1 MNNKLVGETAS
12 LIRNLNR
19 QGIDKMSLMLRHSKR
34 DYHKDVHMEP
44 FMCLTDDGRDMAFQ
58 LGTALPENL
67 SLKFFSSHIGRCIET
82 AYLIDKGFVNKTGG
96 VTENN
101 RVSKTVAPFYVRDIR
116 QVVEIVKTTDVSTFI
131 RNWIDGDIS
140 EDILMNAKEAANRMF
155 RFLAGGLFESDRN
168 TLHVSV
174 THDWNV
180 YLLKEFGLDL
190 PHEKYGKI
198 AYLEGIVLF
207 EKDDNVYIVNH
218 QKEPVLLSYLS

>member
-44 FMCLTDDGRDMAFQ
+44 FMCLTDEGRDIAFQ
-58 LGTALPENL
+58 LGAALPENL

-96 VTENN
+96 FTESN
-101 RVSKTVAPFYVRDIR
+101 RVSKAVAPFYVNDIGR
-116 QVVEIVKTTDVSTFI
+116 VVEIVKKTDVSTFI

-140 EDILMNAKEAANRMF
+140 EDILMNAKEASGRMF
-155 RFLAGGLFESDRN
+155 RFLAGGLLESDRN
-168 TLHVSV
+168 SLHVSV

-180 YLLKEFGLDL
+180 YLLKEFGLGL
-190 PHEKYGKI
+190 PHEAYGKI
-198 AYLEGIVLF
+198 AYLEGVVLF
-207 EKDDNVYIVNH
+207 EKEGEVYIVNH
-218 QKEPVLLSYLS
+218 QKEPVPLSYLS